1 MTIYIL
7 KTEGTSKIPDYIQ
20 IRNEDFT
27 LIAYF
32 KINNPLR
39 ALHRCNL
46 SDKTDQIMEIAGK
59 LPYGKIQ
66 KVDLG

>member
-7 KTEGTSKIPDYIQ
+7 KIEGTSKIPDYIQ

-39 ALHRCNL
+39 ALSRCNMVNNL
-46 SDKTDQIMEIAGK
+46 DQIMEIAER
-59 LPYGKIQ
+59 LPYGKIE
-66 KVDLG
+66 KVLVD